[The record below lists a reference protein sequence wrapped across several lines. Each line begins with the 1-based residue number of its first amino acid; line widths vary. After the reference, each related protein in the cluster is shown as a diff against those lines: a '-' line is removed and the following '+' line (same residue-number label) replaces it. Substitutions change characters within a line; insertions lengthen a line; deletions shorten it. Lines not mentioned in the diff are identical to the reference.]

1 LEEVDGYEIIIKNKC
16 CSIFYNAIFYAYC
29 PLVNGLYVLDL
40 ENKSIYN
47 INMKRARLNDL
58 NPTFILHC
66 RLGHINEKR
75 TKRLHKD
82 GLLDSF
88 DFESFNTCKS
98 CLLRKMTK
106 APFTSQSE
114 KVSDLY
120 IMMSFWGYAL
130 ETATFTLN
138 SVSTKSVERTPYEIW
153 TGKRLGLFFPKV
165 WGCEA
170 YVKRLILDK
179 LTLKLDKC
187 FFVGYP
193 RETKG
198 YYFYNK
204 VEGKVFV
211 ARNCVFLEK
220 EFISK

>member
-16 CSIFYNAIFYAYC
+16 CSIYNAIFYAYC

-82 GLLDSF
+82 GLLGSF

-120 IMMSFWGYAL
+120 IMMSFRGYAL

-153 TGKRLGLFFPKV
+153 TGKRLGLFSLKF
-165 WGCEA
+165 GDM
-170 YVKRLILDK
+170 RLMSN
-179 LTLKLDKC
+179 
-187 FFVGYP
+187 V
-193 RETKG
+193 
-198 YYFYNK
+198 
-204 VEGKVFV
+204 
-211 ARNCVFLEK
+211 
-220 EFISK
+220 